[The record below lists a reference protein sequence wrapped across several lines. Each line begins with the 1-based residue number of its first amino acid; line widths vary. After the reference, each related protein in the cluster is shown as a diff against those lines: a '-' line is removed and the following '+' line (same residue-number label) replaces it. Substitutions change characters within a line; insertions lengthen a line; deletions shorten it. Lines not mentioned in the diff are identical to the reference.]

1 MSQVNYFV
9 CLSLSLLSPYPSCL
23 RTLPFAPQARAS
35 LQSSLLTS
43 SALSG
48 FALSSPYLSGE
59 TDLNPIGAMGKVRVS
74 LNVRRVLPLASNM
87 TPRLQVTQLVFA
99 LVAPGNMTSNLM
111 AAAISGAGA
120 SQAGDMMQVRGVLFP
135 C

>member
-1 MSQVNYFV
+1 MFDA
-9 CLSLSLLSPYPSCL
+9 
-23 RTLPFAPQARAS
+23 F
-35 LQSSLLTS
+35 
-43 SALSG
+43 
-48 FALSSPYLSGE
+48 
-59 TDLNPIGAMGKVRVS
+59 
-74 LNVRRVLPLASNM
+74 LPLASTM